1 MPYKNLRFWHLITQ
15 IIIFRKFWYIH
26 FGFVLNIAQDIAK
39 VVEVV
44 LRYTFEVFTIKALVI
59 LMKII

>member
-1 MPYKNLRFWHLITQ
+1 MVFQ
-15 IIIFRKFWYIH
+15 KFWYIH

-44 LRYTFEVFTIKALVI
+44 LRYTFEVFTIQALDI
-59 LMKII
+59 LMEII